1 MTETTA
7 DTSAGPRKRD
17 LRSLV
22 VQARQIA
29 EDPASPPD
37 RLLRAAVFLVKQGFL
52 QDSVVPLRRLVAA
65 NAYPSRVRRL
75 GMIVGYLLRRGW
87 GRDLAT
93 IDGTAGGGRGWKIV
107 SFSPESDVHVA
118 PRPGA
123 ERAVFVFAGV
133 GPENRAAFDLTL
145 LLQFLRGF
153 DAHIFMMR
161 DSRRLL
167 YMDGLNGVGQGVDA
181 AAARLLTIARD
192 LGAKRFFTIGN
203 CGGSYASLRYGLQMD
218 AEAVLCFAPRTD
230 YSGVLPLPDIDAGEL
245 ARLDRLLSHERR
257 DMRQVYERAG
267 RHPRVEIFYGEGNE
281 LDSAHARHFEGL
293 PGVSSIGVVG
303 ASGRYIVPRLFRTG
317 EFENAVGRLLDLP
330 VIRPAAV
337 RRAAPRAGTPA

>member
-1 MTETTA
+1 MSDLE
-7 DTSAGPRKRD
+7 SAAPAQKPKRD

-22 VQARQIA
+22 IQARQIA

-52 QDSVVPLRRLVAA
+52 QEAVVPLRRLVAA

-93 IDGTAGGGRGWKIV
+93 IDGAGGDGRGWKIV
-107 SFSPESDVHVA
+107 TFSPESDVHVA

-167 YMDGLNGVGQGVDA
+167 YMDGLVGVGQGVDA

-230 YSGVLPLPDIDAGEL
+230 YSGALPLPDVDAAEV

-267 RHPRVEIFYGEGNE
+267 RYPRVEIFFGEGND
-281 LDSAHARHFEGL
+281 LDSAHARHFDGL
-293 PGVSSIGVVG
+293 LGVRSVGVVG

-330 VIRPAAV
+330 VIRPPAV
-337 RRAAPRAGTPA
+337 RRTTPRTGTLA